1 MNRLTDDR
9 TAKALK
15 DIIDK
20 LKEGGFEVDVSNE
33 RYVRLAEYER
43 FGKTPDYIEMIIRNH
58 EKLVEKVATL
68 TGKIL
73 CYEQEWISIYE
84 GLPKDCERVLVFTDQ
99 ENIMEGAIFPT
110 VSKSDY
116 PYWLSRI
123 GNKPI
128 ETEYGKVTH
137 WRYLPEPPKEVKDNV

>member
-1 MNRLTDDR
+1 MKMRLTDDR

-15 DIIDK
+15 EISDK
-20 LKEGGFEVDVSNE
+20 LKAGGFEVDVSNE

-43 FGKTPDYIEMIIRNH
+43 FGKTPEYIEMIIRNH

-68 TGKIL
+68 TEKIL
-73 CYEQEWISIYE
+73 CYEQGWISIYE
-84 GLPKDCERVLVFTDQ
+84 GLPKNCKEVLICTDKG
-99 ENIMEGAIFPT
+99 NITTAMIFMT
-110 VSKSDY
+110 VNKSDY

-137 WRYLPEPPKEVKDNV
+137 WRYLPEPPKEV